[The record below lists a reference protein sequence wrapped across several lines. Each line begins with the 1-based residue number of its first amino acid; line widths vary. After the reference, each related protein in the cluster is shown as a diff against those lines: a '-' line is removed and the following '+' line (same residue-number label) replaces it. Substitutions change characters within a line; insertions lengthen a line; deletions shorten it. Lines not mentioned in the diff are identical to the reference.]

1 MKAGY
6 AAELMAHQDKFLDI
20 KGGLEEL
27 YAARHEDKLITGD
40 LKNNMDKLMNAAD
53 AAIIA
58 FTAGSEII
66 KSAVVLWNKF
76 WGPLIGM

>member
-1 MKAGY
+1 
-6 AAELMAHQDKFLDI
+6 
-20 KGGLEEL
+20 
-27 YAARHEDKLITGD
+27 
-40 LKNNMDKLMNAAD
+40 MDKLMNAAD

-58 FTAGSEII
+58 FTAGSKII